1 MDTHAHVPDAPERTH
16 PLLWTAGLL
25 AIAIF
30 LIAMFAHYYHVG
42 AAHGREAGM
51 IPTTT
56 REQQGPGEPDHL
68 ALIANK
74 GADVLDRGAAV
85 YGKNCATC
93 HGPQGNA
100 NPTNMNPP
108 PRNFW
113 TDAIKNPNGAGTYGL
128 FTVIS
133 NGYNGR
139 MPAFPN
145 LSAEDR
151 YAVVHYVRET
161 FIKPHNPGGYLEHD
175 AKELIA
181 KIPAAGSGGGG
192 PKIPVN
198 EVLPPK
204 EVFPLMAGISSETA
218 TGSEAARAWLARA
231 IDGAEGAVGNALVAL
246 DRAWSGS
253 TSAGVRAK
261 GTEALV
267 ALAQAIG
274 DGKSDVARAM
284 LLTPAPGAFVPE
296 IGLLSA
302 SDLDALIAQL
312 GKAAPTAKPAAGV
325 H

>member
-1 MDTHAHVPDAPERTH
+1 MDTHAHVPDAPERSN

-25 AIAIF
+25 LIAIF
-30 LIAMFAHYYHVG
+30 LVAMFAHFYHVG
-42 AAHGREAGM
+42 AAHGREEGL
-51 IPTTT
+51 IPATT
-56 REQQGPGEPDHL
+56 REQKGPGEPDHL

-74 GADVLDRGAAV
+74 GADVLDHGAAV
-85 YGKNCATC
+85 FGKNCATC

-113 TDAIKNPNGAGTYGL
+113 ADTFKNPNGAGPYGL
-128 FTVIS
+128 FTVVS

-151 YAVVHYVRET
+151 YAVIHYVRET
-161 FIKPHNPGGYLEHD
+161 FIKPHNPNNYLEKD
-175 AKELIA
+175 SKELTA
-181 KIPAAGSGGGG
+181 KIPPKGSGGGG
-192 PKIPVN
+192 PQIPVN
-198 EVLPPK
+198 EVPAPK
-204 EVFPLMAGISSETA
+204 EVFPLMEGIAAENAMETE
-218 TGSEAARAWLARA
+218 SARAWLTRA
-231 IDGAEGAVGNALVAL
+231 IDGSEGNVGNALVAL

-267 ALAQAIG
+267 ALARAIG
-274 DGKSDVARAM
+274 DGKSDIAHAM

-312 GKAAPTAKPAAGV
+312 GKVAPATKPAAGV